1 MNQGKAL
8 YELQEI
14 DLKLLHHAKRLQ
26 TIADQ
31 LADNETVQAAQKD
44 VSEAE
49 ANLQPLQTKMRD
61 IEMQIQSTHN
71 KRDTTEK
78 RLYGGFVTNPKELQ
92 DMQQEIES
100 LKRWETELEDRLL
113 EVMLDVEE
121 AEDILNNARQALE
134 SVLQTTASENQ
145 DLLAEKQTLESEVQ
159 DLQTQHA
166 AATEQVEAQNL
177 QFYQEMR
184 PQKGNQPI
192 ATLTADDA
200 CSACGIR
207 QMGVSTK
214 EIRRGTELMR
224 CKNCKRIRVAL

>member
-1 MNQGKAL
+1 
-8 YELQEI
+8 
-14 DLKLLHHAKRLQ
+14 
-26 TIADQ
+26 
-31 LADNETVQAAQKD
+31 
-44 VSEAE
+44 
-49 ANLQPLQTKMRD
+49 
-61 IEMQIQSTHN
+61 
-71 KRDTTEK
+71 
-78 RLYGGFVTNPKELQ
+78 VTNPKELQ

-100 LKRWETELEDRLL
+100 LKRWETELEDPLL

-134 SVLQTTASENQ
+134 SVLHTTASENQ

-224 CKNCKRIRVAL
+224 CKNCKRILVAL